1 MADSPITGLPELF
14 ITSLTDVLVIDDLDT
29 SITKKIE
36 IQNLMLY
43 PGPIGAGAANTGEF
57 TTLQLPSGATIN
69 EFSID
74 GTLGGNSD
82 LALPTE
88 KAVKTYVDAQI
99 ATTDEHNELLGLQ
112 GGDSTS
118 EQYYHLTLS
127 QHNGLTDGGI
137 TFLHTHSVG
146 SFPHNSLGSLQGGD
160 STASEFYHLTQTIH
174 DQLFSASPLIGLGDP
189 ASTNIKVF
197 NDPGGFTPYITM
209 TLDGAFYSGPV
220 LDAKVDRMEMGDI
233 STASMT
239 ISWLND
245 NIVFTST
252 AIQRLGINQ
261 FGITLQNGGPIDEFS
276 IDGTLAG
283 NSDAAVP
290 TEKAVKTYV
299 DAQIATTDEHNELI
313 GLQGGD
319 STADEFYHLTQSI
332 HDGLFSA
339 SPTIGLG
346 DPNGTRLEVDY
357 GADLVSINVGTVQI
371 FDADDEEIIF
381 GITSGIRLRID
392 YADDEV
398 FKFYDNTGTE
408 RLRVS
413 EDGIRLN
420 SGTSFVNEFSID
432 GTLAG
437 NSDTAIPTEK
447 AVKTYVDNVQALDT
461 INGSWEVVNE
471 DSTASVIFD
480 TPQVDTLYSVVGNL
494 VNEVDGVPSIYA
506 HIITEKSTAGFVV
519 LFSGPMDS
527 ANYEFDWILSRM
539 GLASS
544 SSSSSALPLLA
555 INDGDDILEINDG
568 GDGLLLS

>member
-1 MADSPITGLPELF
+1 MAGL
-14 ITSLTDVLVIDDLDT
+14 D
-29 SITKKIE
+29 KKISQLDPFVDP
-36 IQNLMLY
+36 IAPGDLFVGVDISDGSGVTKNFTKLQLMSQ
-43 PGPIGAGAANTGEF
+43 PGPIGGTTASTGEF
-57 TTLQLPSGATIN
+57 TTLQLPTGATIN
-69 EFSID
+69 EFSTD
-74 GTLGGNSD
+74 GTLAGDSD

-112 GGDSTS
+112 GGDSTA
-118 EQYYHLTLS
+118 EYYHLDS
-127 QHNGLTDGGI
+127 QTYNQI
-137 TFLHTHSVG
+137 S
-146 SFPHNSLGSLQGGD
+146 
-160 STASEFYHLTQTIH
+160 STLTQIILSGGL
-174 DQLFSASPLIGLGDP
+174 QLSAGTGV
-189 ASTNIKVF
+189 N
-197 NDPGGFTPYITM
+197 
-209 TLDGAFYSGPV
+209 
-220 LDAKVDRMEMGDI
+220 
-233 STASMT
+233 
-239 ISWLND
+239 
-245 NIVFTST
+245 
-252 AIQRLGINQ
+252 
-261 FGITLQNGGPIDEFS
+261 EFS
-276 IDGTLAG
+276 IDGTLVG
-283 NSDAAVP
+283 DSDTAIP

-299 DAQIATTDEHNELI
+299 DAQIGSHDEHNEMLGI
-313 GLQGGD
+313 QGGDSTSEQYYHLTLAQHDGLTDGGVTTLHTHTTGSFLHNELGGLQGGD

-544 SSSSSALPLLA
+544 SSSSSSRSSSSSSSSSSSALPLLA